1 MIVRWRPWICL
12 GMFATAGLAADMAMA
27 APLAAEL
34 QAMIEADWSAQ
45 ERRLGRTSDSPEAI
59 RGVLERA
66 ERLRDDLL
74 QMPNPPDLG
83 VEADALVRLRREVNR
98 VESLDVTARLAL
110 YREVRSA
117 ARNMALKNP
126 LLAATRIVFLKR
138 RRFVFQMLH
147 EFVGYYYNYVGIA
160 GGGVYVL
167 EEPGR
172 SLKVRDLTDD
182 RLPRGNFATL
192 ALSSDARTIYFAFAE
207 VADRSDAR
215 PAGDWTLLKPAAS
228 VPAGLNYYS
237 PERCT
242 FHIFAVNSDG
252 GDLRQLTHGPNDDF
266 DPCPLP
272 DGEVVFLSTRRG
284 GFCRCGGD
292 YEPVPTYT
300 LHRMD
305 ESGDNVRTLSLHE
318 TNEWNPS
325 ALADGRLVYSRWDY
339 VDRSAAHFHGLWVS
353 NPDGSNPQVLFGNY
367 TKGIS
372 ACFQPRSIPG
382 SNRIVFVAGAHHS
395 PIGGSL
401 VVLDPAR
408 VKLDPNTG
416 EDRFD
421 CLETLTPEV
430 CYPEAPGWPDSF
442 FHSPWPLSENYFLVS
457 FSFEPLPG
465 WGPRVKR
472 DGELGLY
479 YFDRFG
485 NMELLFREEGISCV
499 GAIPLASR
507 AVPPA
512 IPDGLEPEL
521 GDEGEFFLSDVNW
534 SLMQLPD
541 ARPVRQLRVFQ
552 LLPKT
557 THTADQPPIGYAR
570 QAGAR
575 MLLGTVPVEKDGS
588 AYFRVPARKPLY
600 FQAVDEAGRAVQSM
614 RSITYLQPGERR
626 GCVGCH
632 ERPGTP
638 PPSRV
643 TLASKRSPSKIRPG
657 PDGTRGFC
665 YPRLV
670 QPVLDRHCARCHD
683 GTDGLGKSPL
693 ILSGEPAG
701 TYTRSYNSLMP
712 YVRWHSW
719 LGKGIQT
726 TATRPGET
734 GTDVSP
740 LTKILDDANHSGKVE
755 LSSADRL
762 RLYVWLDGNS
772 PFYGTYDRNEQ
783 RAQLAGEAIP
793 LPGLQ

>member
-1 MIVRWRPWICL
+1 
-12 GMFATAGLAADMAMA
+12 MFATAGLAADMAMA

-382 SNRIVFVAGAHHS
+382 SKRIVFVAGAHHS

-657 PDGTRGFC
+657 PDGTRPFS

>member
-1 MIVRWRPWICL
+1 MMMRWRPWICL
-12 GMFATAGLAADMAMA
+12 GTFAAVGLAASMAMA
-27 APLAAEL
+27 ASSAAEL
-34 QAMIEADWSAQ
+34 QAMIEADWTAQ
-45 ERRLGRTSDSPEAI
+45 ERRLGRTADSPEAI
-59 RGVLERA
+59 RGVLKRA
-66 ERLRDDLL
+66 ERLRADLL
-74 QMPNPPDLG
+74 RMRNPPGLRA
-83 VEADALVRLRREVNR
+83 ETDALARLRREVIGI
-98 VESLDVTARLAL
+98 ESLDVAARLAL
-110 YREVRSA
+110 YRKIRSA
-117 ARNMALKNP
+117 ARSMALKNP
-126 LLAATRIVFLKR
+126 LLTSTRIVFLKR

-147 EFVGYYYNYVGIA
+147 EFVGYYYNYVGMA
-160 GGGVYVL
+160 GGGVCVL

-172 SLKVRDLTDD
+172 SLKVRDLTGD
-182 RLPRGNFATL
+182 RLPRGNYATL
-192 ALSSDARTIYFAFAE
+192 ALSFDASTIYFAFAE

-215 PAGDWTLLKPAAS
+215 SAGDWTLLKPAAS
-228 VPAGLNYYS
+228 VPAELNYYS

-242 FHIFAVNSDG
+242 FHILAMDADG
-252 GDLRQLTHGPNDDF
+252 GNLRRLTHGPNDDF

-305 ESGDNVRTLSLHE
+305 ASGDNVRTLSLHE

-325 ALADGRLVYSRWDY
+325 VLSDGRIVYSRWDY

-353 NPDGSNPQVLFGNY
+353 NPDGGNPQVLFGNY
-367 TKGIS
+367 TKRIS
-372 ACFQPRSIPG
+372 ACFQPRAIPG
-382 SNRIVFVAGAHHS
+382 SKRIVFVAGAHHS

-401 VVLDPAR
+401 VVLDPAQ
-408 VKLDPNTG
+408 VKLDPDTG

-421 CLETLTPEV
+421 CLQTLTPEV
-430 CYPEAPGWPDSF
+430 CFPEAPGWPSSF
-442 FHSPWPLSENYFLVS
+442 FHSPWPLSDNYFLVS
-457 FSFEPLPG
+457 FSFDPLPG
-465 WGPRVKR
+465 WGPRVTR

-485 NMELLFREEGISCV
+485 NMELLYREEGISCV
-499 GAIPLASR
+499 GAIPLTPR
-507 AVPPA
+507 AVPPP
-512 IPDGLEPEL
+512 IPNALDPEL

-575 MLLGTVPVEKDGS
+575 MLLGTVPVESDGS
-588 AYFRVPARKPLY
+588 AYFRAPARKPLY

-626 GCVGCH
+626 SCVGCH

-638 PPSRV
+638 PPSRI
-643 TLASKRSPSKIRPG
+643 TLASKRSPSKIHPG
-657 PDGTRGFC
+657 PVGTRPFS

-683 GTDGLGKSPL
+683 GTEQPGKSPL
-693 ILSGEPAG
+693 ILSGEPEG
-701 TYTRSYNSLMP
+701 TYTRSYNGLMP

-734 GTDVSP
+734 GTDQSP
-740 LTKILDDANHSGKVE
+740 LTKILDDANHSGKME

-762 RLYVWLDGNS
+762 RLYIWLDGNS
-772 PFYGTYDRNEQ
+772 PFYGTYDRDEQ
-783 RAQLAGEAIP
+783 RAQLAGDAVP

>member
-1 MIVRWRPWICL
+1 
-12 GMFATAGLAADMAMA
+12 MFATAGLAADMAMA

-657 PDGTRGFC
+657 PDGTRPFS

>member
-1 MIVRWRPWICL
+1 MQYSNNATLVALIAV
-12 GMFATAGLAADMAMA
+12 GSVVNTVAMTAATADD
-27 APLAAEL
+27 L
-34 QAMIEADWSAQ
+34 QVMVEADWTAQ
-45 ERRLGRTSDSPEAI
+45 ERRLGRTPDSPEAI
-59 RGVLERA
+59 RDVLKRA
-66 ERLRDDLL
+66 ERLRDDLR
-74 QMPNPPDLG
+74 QMRNPPDLRAE
-83 VEADALVRLRREVNR
+83 VDALARLQQKVTR
-98 VESLDVTARLAL
+98 VKSLDVPTRLAL
-110 YREVRSA
+110 YHEVRSA

-126 LLAATRIVFLKR
+126 LLTSRQVVFLKR

-147 EFVGYYYNYVGIA
+147 EFVGYYYNYVGTA
-160 GGGVYVL
+160 GGCVCVL
-167 EEPGR
+167 EDPGR
-172 SLKVRDLTDD
+172 SLAVRDLTGDC
-182 RLPRGNFATL
+182 LPRGNYATL
-192 ALSSDARTIYFAFAE
+192 ALSFDARTAYFAFAE

-215 PAGDWTLLKPAAS
+215 QVGDWTLLKPAAS
-228 VPAGLNYYS
+228 VPAELNYYS

-242 FHIFAVNSDG
+242 FHIFAMDTDG
-252 GDLRQLTHGPNDDF
+252 GNLRQLTHGPDDDF

-272 DGEVVFLSTRRG
+272 NGEIAFLSTRRG

-305 ESGDNVRTLSLHE
+305 ASGDSLRTLSLHE

-325 ALADGRLVYSRWDY
+325 VLADGRIVYSRWDY

-367 TKGIS
+367 TKQIS
-372 ACFQPRSIPG
+372 ACFQPRAIPG
-382 SNRIVFVAGAHHS
+382 SNQIVFVAGAHHS

-401 VVLDPAR
+401 VVLNPAR
-408 VKLDPNTG
+408 VQLDPDTG

-421 CLETLTPEV
+421 CLEMLTPEV
-430 CYPEAPGWPDSF
+430 CFPEAPGWPNSF

-457 FSFEPLPG
+457 FSFDPLPG

-485 NMELLFREEGISCV
+485 NLELLYREKGISCV

-507 AVPPA
+507 AAPPA
-512 IPDGLEPEL
+512 IPSAPDAEL

-534 SLMQLPD
+534 SLIELPD

-570 QAGAR
+570 QASAR
-575 MLLGTVPVEKDGS
+575 MLLGTVPVESDGS
-588 AYFRVPARKPLY
+588 AYFRAPARKPLY
-600 FQAVDEAGRAVQSM
+600 FQAVDEAGRAVQTM

-638 PPSRV
+638 PPSRE
-643 TLASKRSPSKIRPG
+643 TLASRRLPSKIQPG
-657 PDGTRGFC
+657 PDGTRPFS

-670 QPVLDRHCARCHD
+670 QPVLDRNCLGCHD
-683 GTDGLGKSPL
+683 GTDRPGKSPL

-712 YVRWHSW
+712 HVRWHSW
-719 LGKGIQT
+719 LGEGIQT

-734 GTDVSP
+734 GTDQSP
-740 LTKILDDANHSGKVE
+740 LTRILDDADHSGKMK
-755 LSSADRL
+755 LSAADRQ
-762 RLYVWLDGNS
+762 RLHIWLDGNS
-772 PFYGTYDRNEQ
+772 PFYGTYDKAEQ